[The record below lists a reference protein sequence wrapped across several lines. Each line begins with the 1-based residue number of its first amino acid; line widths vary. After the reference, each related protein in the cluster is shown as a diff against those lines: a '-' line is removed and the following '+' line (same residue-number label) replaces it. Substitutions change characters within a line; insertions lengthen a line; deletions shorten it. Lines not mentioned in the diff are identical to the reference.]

1 MKKIYLIFCF
11 VVIISI
17 SFLGITYSYEYN
29 NSENLKFELLGDYII
44 NLSLGDN
51 YVESGV
57 FVTYGGKDISSEVI
71 VDSSLDIFKVG
82 EYKIKYIVN
91 IDGNYEYIYRIVR
104 VRESIKPEIILKGN
118 NVVYVNL
125 NGTYREPGYVV
136 RDNYD
141 KNLYDKVVVSSNID
155 VTKIGEYE
163 VTYYVSDSSGN
174 EANVSRTVI
183 VR

>member
-1 MKKIYLIFCF
+1 M
-11 VVIISI
+11 
-17 SFLGITYSYEYN
+17 
-29 NSENLKFELLGDYII
+29 
-44 NLSLGDN
+44 
-51 YVESGV
+51 
-57 FVTYGGKDISSEVI
+57 
-71 VDSSLDIFKVG
+71 
-82 EYKIKYIVN
+82 
-91 IDGNYEYIYRIVR
+91 
-104 VRESIKPEIILKGN
+104 KGN